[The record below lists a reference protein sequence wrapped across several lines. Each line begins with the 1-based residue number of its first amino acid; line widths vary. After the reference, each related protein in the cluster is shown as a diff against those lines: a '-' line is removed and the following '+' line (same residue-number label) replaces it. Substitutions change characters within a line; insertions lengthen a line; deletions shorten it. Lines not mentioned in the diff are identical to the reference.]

1 MNSIKF
7 WFFLTTWLQ
16 LQLVGNIIGQFNVT
30 NSTLNSGGGT
40 STNSEYQI
48 HHSAGVQYISSVQNN
63 DYKIQHGFWVVG
75 GTVLSMGQ
83 DDLTIP
89 TKFELYQNYPNP
101 FNPTTVIKFGLPET
115 SNVRIEIYN
124 MLGQRVDEVTNG
136 NKASGYHEV
145 IWNASNLSSG
155 IFLINFTAV
164 GSETG
169 HSYNHVI
176 KALLLK

>member
-1 MNSIKF
+1 MKKKIFILLLAASLQ
-7 WFFLTTWLQ
+7 FFLM
-16 LQLVGNIIGQFNVT
+16 NIVFGQYKISDRTF
-30 NSTLNSGGGT
+30 NSGGGT
-40 STNSEYQI
+40 STNSEYHI

-75 GTVLSMGQ
+75 GTVLSVGQ